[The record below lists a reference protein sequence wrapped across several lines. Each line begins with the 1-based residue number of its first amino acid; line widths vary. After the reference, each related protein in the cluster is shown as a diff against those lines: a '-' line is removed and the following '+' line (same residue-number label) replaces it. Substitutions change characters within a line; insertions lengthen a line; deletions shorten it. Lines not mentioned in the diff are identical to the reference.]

1 MTYCDYIK
9 TITGDQLS
17 LHKEYHDNHYGF
29 PIENDNEL
37 FERLMF
43 EINQAGLNWIL
54 ILKKQH
60 NFRKAFDNYDV
71 NKVAEYGEKDFLRLM
86 NDPGIIRNRLKIN
99 AAIENAKIIL
109 KISHENG
116 SFRNWLDSK
125 SGVITSLEDWTKLF
139 KKTFK
144 FTGGEIVNEFLMST
158 GYLPGAHSPECPVY
172 ERIKLLKQIYEKK

>member
-1 MTYCDYIK
+1 MTYCEYI
-9 TITGDQLS
+9 TTLVGDQLS

-29 PIENDNEL
+29 PIESDDEL

-60 NFRKAFDNYDV
+60 NFRKAFDNFKIE
-71 NKVAEYGEKDFLRLM
+71 KVAAYDEKEFERLM

-99 AAIENAKIIL
+99 AAIENAKVIL
-109 KISHENG
+109 KIREESG
-116 SFRNWLDSK
+116 SFRKWLDSHAEQ
-125 SGVITSLEDWTKLF
+125 ITTLEQWTKLF

-158 GYLPGAHSPECPVY
+158 GYLPGAHSPQCPVY
-172 ERIKLLKQIYEKK
+172 ERIKLLKKNK

>member
-1 MTYCDYIK
+1 MTYCEYIK
-9 TITGDQLS
+9 TLTGEQLL
-17 LHKEYHDNHYGF
+17 LHSEYHDNHYGF
-29 PIENDNEL
+29 LIDNDNEL

-60 NFRKAFDNYDV
+60 NFRKAFDNFNIEIV
-71 NKVAEYGEKDFLRLM
+71 SVYGENDFVRLM
-86 NDPGIIRNRLKIN
+86 NDPGIIRNKLKIN

-109 KISHENG
+109 QIRNEFG
-116 SFRNWLDSK
+116 SFRKWLDMQSEK
-125 SGVITSLEDWTKLF
+125 MVALNDWTKLF
-139 KKTFK
+139 KKNFR

-172 ERIKLLKQIYEKK
+172 NRIKLLKQIK